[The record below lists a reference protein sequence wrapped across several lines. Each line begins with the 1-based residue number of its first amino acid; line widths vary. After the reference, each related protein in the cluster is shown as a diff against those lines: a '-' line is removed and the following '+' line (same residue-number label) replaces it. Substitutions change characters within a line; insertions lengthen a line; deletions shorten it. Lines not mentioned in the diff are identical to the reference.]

1 MGSTPGNI
9 MVPVA
14 MFGWIPVVL
23 MLFSRLHARTAA
35 SVAFVAGWM
44 FLPVAAFKLPALP
57 DYNKTTATCVG
68 ILLGAW
74 LFDKQRFSEFRFNA
88 ADLPM
93 IAWCIAPFF
102 SSVANDLGPYDGLSQ
117 TMYQCITWGLPYYIA
132 RIYFTD
138 IDAMKTLA
146 LAIFIGSI
154 IYIPFCWFE
163 LIMSP
168 QLHRMTYGFH
178 QHNFL
183 QTLRDGGGFRPM
195 VYMDHGLMTS
205 MWMVLGVFLGS
216 WLLYVGEL
224 PEKILSVPTR
234 YMLMLLAFTAIM
246 MQSVGSLV
254 LLVIGLLVIYL
265 SSKIKKPVLLIV
277 MVAIPHLY
285 VITRTTGIWDGTN
298 LSGFVAEKFSADRA
312 QSLQFRFDNET
323 ILIDKALQGTLFGW
337 GGFGRSRV
345 YDDKGRDISIA
356 DGLWIITLGQNG
368 IYGLAT
374 LIIAIQVPVILFLM
388 RIKAEY
394 WKNREW
400 AAPGV
405 MAVFL
410 AIYMIDNLLNAMIN
424 PIYMLFSGGLIGMM
438 LKNSVPEP
446 SASAITAMQS
456 AEKTHDITPPRTRF
470 IPAPGSAL
478 LRIIH

>member
-1 MGSTPGNI
+1 MGSAPGNI

-14 MFGWIPVVL
+14 MFGWIPIVL
-23 MLFSRLHARTAA
+23 ILFSRLKARTAA

-57 DYNKTTATCVG
+57 DYTKTTATCVG

-74 LFDKQRFSEFRFNA
+74 LFDKQRFSQFRLSP

-93 IAWCIAPFF
+93 LAWCTAPFF
-102 SSVANDLGPYDGLSQ
+102 SSVFNDLGPYDGLSQ
-117 TMYQCITWGLPYYIA
+117 TMYQSITWGLPYYIA
-132 RIYFTD
+132 RIYFADTE
-138 IDAMKTLA
+138 AMKTLA

-154 IYIPFCWFE
+154 VYIPFCWFE

-205 MWMVLGVFLGS
+205 MWMVLGVFLGT
-216 WLLYVGEL
+216 WLLYAGEL
-224 PEKILSVPTR
+224 PRKILSMPTR
-234 YMLMLLAFTAIM
+234 YLLMFLAFTTIM
-246 MQSVGSLV
+246 MQSVGALV

-265 SSKIKKPVLLIV
+265 STRIRKPVLLAVLI
-277 MVAIPHLY
+277 AIPHLY
-285 VITRTTGIWDGTN
+285 VLTRTTGYWDGTN

-323 ILIDKALQGTLFGW
+323 ILIDKAMQGTIFGW
-337 GGFGRSRV
+337 GGYGRSRV

-368 IYGLAT
+368 IYGLLT
-374 LIIAIQVPVILFLM
+374 LIIAIQTPALLFIM
-388 RIKAEY
+388 RIRADN
-394 WKNREW
+394 WKNSEW
-400 AAPGV
+400 AAPAV

-424 PIYMLFSGGLIGMM
+424 PVYMLFSGGLIGMM
-438 LKNSVPEP
+438 MKQKLGAPAVSPAETAQSVLKKGE
-446 SASAITAMQS
+446 IQL
-456 AEKTHDITPPRTRF
+456 PRTRF
-470 IPAPGSAL
+470 IPSPGAAQS
-478 LRIIH
+478 RFIH

>member
-9 MVPVA
+9 MVPIV

-23 MLFSRLHARTAA
+23 LLFSRLQARTAA

-138 IDAMKTLA
+138 TDAMKTLA

-168 QLHRMTYGFH
+168 Q
-178 QHNFL
+178 
-183 QTLRDGGGFRPM
+183 
-195 VYMDHGLMTS
+195 
-205 MWMVLGVFLGS
+205 
-216 WLLYVGEL
+216 
-224 PEKILSVPTR
+224 
-234 YMLMLLAFTAIM
+234 
-246 MQSVGSLV
+246 
-254 LLVIGLLVIYL
+254 
-265 SSKIKKPVLLIV
+265 
-277 MVAIPHLY
+277 
-285 VITRTTGIWDGTN
+285 
-298 LSGFVAEKFSADRA
+298 
-312 QSLQFRFDNET
+312 
-323 ILIDKALQGTLFGW
+323 
-337 GGFGRSRV
+337 
-345 YDDKGRDISIA
+345 
-356 DGLWIITLGQNG
+356 
-368 IYGLAT
+368 
-374 LIIAIQVPVILFLM
+374 
-388 RIKAEY
+388 
-394 WKNREW
+394 
-400 AAPGV
+400 
-405 MAVFL
+405 
-410 AIYMIDNLLNAMIN
+410 
-424 PIYMLFSGGLIGMM
+424 
-438 LKNSVPEP
+438 
-446 SASAITAMQS
+446 
-456 AEKTHDITPPRTRF
+456 
-470 IPAPGSAL
+470 
-478 LRIIH
+478 